1 MTGSERYTGYPT
13 ERDTFVRTVD
23 RFKKIRMKMV
33 DSQIRARGVSDS
45 RVLAAM
51 EKIPRHIFVDAGL
64 TEQAYN
70 DSPLPIDERQTI
82 SQPYIVALMTEALRL
97 KGKEKV
103 LEIGTGSGYQT
114 AILAE
119 LAASVFSIERIAS
132 LAGKARRTLDY
143 LNYYN
148 VAIRVGDGTYG
159 WREESPFDAI
169 IVAAGAPDIPRILVE
184 QLDVGGRLVLPVG
197 NRSTQELIRIT
208 RLSDDVNDVKKE
220 QLGGCR
226 FVNLIGEYGWES

>member
-1 MTGSERYTGYPT
+1 
-13 ERDTFVRTVD
+13 
-23 RFKKIRMKMV
+23 MV